1 MEPLTIV
8 TLGTGSEA
16 YLTRQVERALRDAS
30 VLVLRTGRHPM
41 AAWLNKEGIA
51 FDTLDSLYDS
61 CEDFDEFNRKAA
73 KKLLKLCA
81 EQPVCY
87 AVSDA
92 SFDTTVAAVKQLA
105 QEKGIQVTILPG
117 VSHATR
123 CLALTDAFTAAV
135 RLYAASEFEK
145 APHSPEEALLLT
157 EVHSRACA
165 GDCKLKLMSLLPEET
180 PVTFISGEEATGELT
195 AVPIP
200 LFELDRQK
208 QYDHLTAVYVPGV
221 SYLQRNRY
229 NMDDLATVVTRLRA
243 PDGCPWD
250 REQTHES
257 ILPDLLEESYEF
269 IQATREEDID
279 HMYDEL
285 GDVLLQVAMQAEIAH
300 EHGEFDLLDVT
311 SAICGKM
318 IERHPHVFGQVKA
331 DTSEEVLENWEALKR
346 QQRGITSH
354 ADAMA
359 NVSTGLSPLLR
370 ASKVQKKA
378 AKVGFDFDSA
388 EEALKKVYE
397 EADEVKDN
405 LNRQMDP
412 EEEIG
417 DLFFSVVNVCR
428 LCGKNPDIALFSAVE
443 KFISRF
449 RGMEMQV
456 KNAGKC
462 VEDLT
467 LSEMDVYW
475 EAGKQTDERV

>member
-1 MEPLTIV
+1 MERLTIV
-8 TLGTGSEA
+8 TLGTGGEA
-16 YLTRQVERALRDAS
+16 FLTRQAEAALRKAAR
-30 VLVLRTGRHPM
+30 LMLRTGRHPM
-41 AAWLNKEGIA
+41 AAWLTGEGIR

-61 CEDFDEFNRKAA
+61 CEDFDQFNQKAA
-73 KKLLKLCA
+73 KKLLSLCK

-92 SFDTTVAAVKQLA
+92 AFDTTVAAIKALA
-105 QEKGIQVTILPG
+105 KENDVPVTVLPG
-117 VSHATR
+117 VSQFSR
-123 CLALTDAFTAAV
+123 CLALADAENASV
-135 RLYAASEFEK
+135 RLYAASEFDR
-145 APHSPEEALLLT
+145 APLSPEEALLLT
-157 EVHSRACA
+157 ELHSQACA
-165 GDCKLKLMSLLPEET
+165 GDCKLKLMTLLPEET
-180 PVTFISGEEATGELT
+180 PVCFIYGNEETGDLKS
-195 AVPIP
+195 VQIP

-221 SYLQRNRY
+221 PMLSRSRY
-229 NMDDLATVVTRLRA
+229 NMEDLVQVVMRLRA

-300 EHGEFDLLDVT
+300 EHGEFDLMDVT

-331 DTSEEVLENWEALKR
+331 DTSEQVLENWEALKR

-378 AKVGFDFDSA
+378 AKVGFDFDNA
-388 EEALKKVYE
+388 QDALKKVHE
-397 EADEVKDN
+397 EADEVLDN
-405 LNRQMDP
+405 LTHQKDP

-449 RGMEMQV
+449 RGMENAV
-456 KNAGKC
+456 KNEGKC

-475 EAGKQTDERV
+475 EAGKQIN